1 MEKPDTLIALFMEED
16 RMLRQLLA
24 LCPVEDREVRGSGGT
39 LSLKETL
46 GHLAFWDSFA
56 VRFFED
62 KLAGT
67 DNASLPRDFEKQSRE
82 ELKRLRKLPFD
93 DVLESYQNSTRELIA
108 FLQNRWHELSAKQRL
123 DFHVPL
129 KHRRHHRL
137 LLSRAL
143 ASEGSG
149 PEPDARTAQA

>member
-1 MEKPDTLIALFMEED
+1 MERPDTLIALFMEED
-16 RMLRQLLA
+16 GLLRQLLA
-24 LCPVEDREVRGSGGT
+24 RCKPEDREVRGSGGT

-56 VRFFED
+56 VRFFEE

-67 DNASLPRDFEKQSRE
+67 DHSLPMDFEKQSRE

-93 DVLESYQNSTRELIA
+93 DVLASYQNSTRELIA
-108 FLQNRWHELSAKQRL
+108 FLQNRWQDLSPKQRL

-137 LLSRAL
+137 LLARAL
-143 ASEGSG
+143 GGESPG
-149 PEPDARTAQA
+149 PGPDARTAQA